1 MNSPI
6 TGKQMILL
14 NEKRFMNFKKETFE
28 IVFHFYKCIDSGE
41 QYTTTALDE
50 INLSQLYNLYDTN
63 ISSKMKFKQ

>member
-6 TGKQMILL
+6 TSKQMILL
-14 NEKRFMNFKKETFE
+14 KEKRLMNFKKETFE

-50 INLSQLYNLYDTN
+50 INLSQLYNQNDKN
-63 ISSKMKFKQ
+63 ISS